1 MVERVREGRLQI
13 MLSDEELRAID
24 DWRFRKRMPSRAAAV
39 RELLRLGIAAA
50 SHVADGGTKSTE
62 FGVISRGG
70 PEPEADSD
78 S

>member
-24 DWRFRKRMPSRAAAV
+24 DWRFHKRMPSRAAAV

-50 SHVADGGTKSTE
+50 SRVADGGTKSTE
-62 FGVISRGG
+62 FGVISRRGEESEVD
-70 PEPEADSD
+70 PEV
-78 S
+78 